1 MSWRLSFG
9 DGNGRQKVREAGLG
23 VGCGWLATW
32 KIPGLH
38 GHERHWRVWDAEAKM
53 EKPRE
58 KQCVAQR
65 AVTCERGPRRGS
77 AQAGVELLSVAGW
90 LSPVCVQPIGH
101 SRGEADKS
109 S

>member
-23 VGCGWLATW
+23 VECGWLATW
-32 KIPGLH
+32 RASGLH

-65 AVTCERGPRRGS
+65 AVTPVREAP
-77 AQAGVELLSVAGW
+77 VVAPLKQVW
-90 LSPVCVQPIGH
+90 SC
-101 SRGEADKS
+101 
-109 S
+109 